1 MADRFPL
8 FTTIAIVDLGIVPA
22 ISQATT
28 EATLFLTADAGRME
42 IPMPESTRDM
52 SVGIRPAV
60 WLTFGTTPAFA
71 PGFHD
76 LIFGMLRER
85 EQLFQGGAIRLAI
98 LPKLNTARRRI
109 GRRGFQVWRFH

>member
-52 SVGIRPAV
+52 SVGVGPA
-60 WLTFGTTPAFA
+60 
-71 PGFHD
+71 
-76 LIFGMLRER
+76 LRDEFR
-85 EQLFQGGAIRLAI
+85 YRAHPLSFQQLGSARGGLH
-98 LPKLNTARRRI
+98 
-109 GRRGFQVWRFH
+109 FC